1 MRSMTLL
8 GSDRTQGERR
18 MIVSYIT
25 TGAFGAVVALLV
37 VLRLGEEESFHRALS
52 LYEIWILSSGALGAM
67 LALRMTRDRLGRPGW
82 RDPALG
88 ILGASFLGAV
98 IAGTLALPLYGT
110 MFGPFAMFVVFVASP
125 FTALLWFANL
135 ILVHFLMRI
144 WHAERDSIFGASM
157 PTPISDIFAG
167 LLTRISLRP

>member
-8 GSDRTQGERR
+8 GTDFTQGERR
-18 MIVSYIT
+18 MIVGYIT

-37 VLRLGEEESFHRALS
+37 VFRLGEEEIFRRGLS
-52 LYEIWILSSGALGAM
+52 LYEIWILVAGALGAM
-67 LALRMTRDRLGRPGW
+67 LAMRMTLGRPGL

-88 ILGASFLGAV
+88 ILGASFLGAI

-110 MFGPFAMFVVFVASP
+110 MFGPFAMFVVFVGSP

-135 ILVHFLMRI
+135 ILVHFMMRL

-167 LLTRISLRP
+167 VLTRISLRP